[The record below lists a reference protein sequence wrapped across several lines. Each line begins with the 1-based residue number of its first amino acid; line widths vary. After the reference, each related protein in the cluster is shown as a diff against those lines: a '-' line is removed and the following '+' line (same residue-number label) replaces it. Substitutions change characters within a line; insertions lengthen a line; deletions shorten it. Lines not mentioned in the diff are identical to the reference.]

1 MLISK
6 IKDKLLPF
14 LACLIIYLLLPS
26 FGFNSELGGN
36 LYLVLLILFLFT
48 SQIKFG
54 NYIFHI
60 FNLTMFMYLL
70 FNRSFSFEFLFIQLF
85 FVTLYQDNSQR
96 IIEGY
101 FNKFTELL
109 KKIKISKVLLTVSI
123 FIFTLLTQNNFLNYE
138 IIDHDVSTS
147 LVIAN
152 DIFSGNLP
160 YERVWDDKQPLFYFF
175 NYIILFLVEK
185 NLVYYK
191 IFFDVFVF
199 INAFL
204 IFIMLLNRFNKGKFI
219 SVISSISYLSIMS
232 LPWANAEYSE
242 TMSITFIGFAYYLI
256 LGDENKKIR
265 DYLCGFAIGVSTL
278 INIGSALF
286 LVGFGLIVILKY
298 RKNIIHKILFLF
310 YGFSSVHLLVF
321 LIYYVRG
328 LSEIYLLT
336 LFKIPLSYTSTE
348 TFFFYDLRVFIESI
362 FTTNYFLSTIFL
374 VLLFNSVNILNNLVN
389 SKLFDIETISY
400 IFFMFLSI
408 VFFYLAGK
416 GFYHHLLYL
425 VFFVSISIGF
435 IENLNLKA
443 ILAVSFTL
451 MVYTYLFTII
461 VNSTSNIVNSDS
473 LYEDYPIRNFSESIN
488 QNFNDNFTVLALDK
502 VIVLFYLDKVN
513 EVSIIHPTNHN
524 ESFIIDNFL
533 DQGLIEV
540 DYLENALLQRPDLI
554 ICSIKPDGSL
564 FYKIDSLYNFSCDE
578 KNFGSSFY
586 YKINQ
591 DIFRQSE
598 YYYNPNTET
607 KILVNN

>member
-1 MLISK
+1 KLKIVMLLLK
-6 IKDKLLPF
+6 NKDKLLPF

-26 FGFNSELGGN
+26 FGFNSVLVGN
-36 LYLVLLILFLFT
+36 LYLVLLILYLFT

-54 NYIFHI
+54 NYIFLI
-60 FNLTMFMYLL
+60 FNLTMFMYLI
-70 FNRSFSFEFLFIQLF
+70 FNKLFSFEFLFIQLL
-85 FVTLYQDNSQR
+85 FVTLYQDNSIG

-101 FNKFTELL
+101 FNKFTELP
-109 KKIKISKVLLTVSI
+109 KKIKSSILLPIISIL
-123 FIFTLLTQNNFLNYE
+123 IFTLITQNNYLNYE

-175 NYIILFLVEK
+175 NYIILFLAEK

-199 INAFL
+199 LNALL
-204 IFIMLLNRFNKGKFI
+204 IFNILSSRFSKGKFI
-219 SVISSISYLSIMS
+219 SVVSSISYLSIMS

-242 TMSITFIGFAYYLI
+242 TMSITFLGFAYYLI
-256 LGDENKKIR
+256 LGDENKKTR

-278 INIGSALF
+278 INIGSGLF
-286 LVGFGLIVILKY
+286 LLGFGLIVILKY
-298 RKNIIHKILFLF
+298 RKNIINKILFLF
-310 YGFSSVHLLVF
+310 YGFSSIHLIVF
-321 LIYYVRG
+321 LIYYLRG

-362 FTTNYFLSTIFL
+362 FTANYFLSAIFL
-374 VLLFNSVNILNNLVN
+374 VLLFNSVNILNNSVN
-389 SKLFDIETISY
+389 LKLFDIETISY

-435 IENLNLKA
+435 IQNLNLKA
-443 ILAVSFTL
+443 ILVVSFTL
-451 MVYTYLFTII
+451 MVYTYLFPIT
-461 VNSTSNIVNSDS
+461 VNSTHNLVNSES
-473 LYEDYPIRNFSESIN
+473 LYKDYPIRNFSESIN

-502 VIVLFYLDKVN
+502 VIVLFY
-513 EVSIIHPTNHN
+513 
-524 ESFIIDNFL
+524 
-533 DQGLIEV
+533 
-540 DYLENALLQRPDLI
+540 
-554 ICSIKPDGSL
+554 
-564 FYKIDSLYNFSCDE
+564 
-578 KNFGSSFY
+578 
-586 YKINQ
+586 
-591 DIFRQSE
+591 
-598 YYYNPNTET
+598 
-607 KILVNN
+607 